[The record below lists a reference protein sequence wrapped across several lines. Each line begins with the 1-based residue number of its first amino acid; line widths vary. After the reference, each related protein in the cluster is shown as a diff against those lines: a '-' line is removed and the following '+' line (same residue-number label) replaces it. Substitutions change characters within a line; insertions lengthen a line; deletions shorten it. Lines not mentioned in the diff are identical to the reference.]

1 MSSTTTAGT
10 PTPSVSGSVPASASG
25 APPKARV
32 RSIDWHRTLVVFVMI
47 ECHALV
53 FLNAAHD
60 QEPLRQ
66 FLNAINGLVAPS
78 FIFLAGLTLAYGV
91 GGARD
96 AEARRARLRSSLLRI
111 GEVLL
116 VANVLRCT
124 SSPALIDPAWH
135 WWLQVDILTCI
146 GGSLL
151 LLQLVLRAFRDRTRA
166 AGIFLRLAAFGIFAA
181 APVTETVRDAGPWTY
196 LLNGSTGSM
205 FPLFPW
211 CALALL
217 GGGVGMELAHGGGRG
232 FLRAL
237 VETALLYGIVSLQG
251 GFIRG
256 LYGPTDAYILVN
268 AAERVWKVAVIAI
281 VLRLLEDVP
290 GVGARADG
298 SSFLRLLT
306 VFGRSSLSAYAFHL
320 LFIYGGFG
328 TRVLDR
334 FHGKTGWAG
343 YALLA
348 AVVIGGTWLFCFAL
362 ERFAARR
369 RARARPS

>member
-1 MSSTTTAGT
+1 MTVTTAAGT
-10 PTPSVSGSVPASASG
+10 SSPSVPVSASG
-25 APPKARV
+25 ASPKSRV

-53 FLNAAHD
+53 FLHATHD

-96 AEARRARLRSSLLRI
+96 AEGRRKRLRSSLSRI

-135 WWLQVDILTCI
+135 WWLQVDILSCI

-151 LLQLVLRAFRDRTRA
+151 LLQIVLRAFRDRTRA
-166 AGIFLRLAAFGIFAA
+166 AAIFLRIAAFGIFAA
-181 APVTETVRDAGPWTY
+181 APFTETVRDRGPLTY

-217 GGGVGMELAHGGGRG
+217 GAGVGLELARGGGRG
-232 FLRAL
+232 LLRTL
-237 VETALLYGIVSLQG
+237 GETALLYGVVSWQG
-251 GFIRG
+251 DFVRG
-256 LYGPTDAYILVN
+256 LYGSTDAYILVN
-268 AAERVWKVAVIAI
+268 AAERVWKVAVIAV
-281 VLRLLEDVP
+281 VLRLLEELA
-290 GVGARADG
+290 GIGSRADA
-298 SSFLRLLT
+298 SQTVRWLT
-306 VFGRSSLSAYAFHL
+306 LFGRSSLSAYAFHL

-328 TRVLDR
+328 TRILDG

-343 YALLA
+343 YAMLA
-348 AVVIGGTWLFCFAL
+348 AVVIGGTWLFCCAL
-362 ERFAARR
+362 ERFEAWRQVRSRAA
-369 RARARPS
+369 